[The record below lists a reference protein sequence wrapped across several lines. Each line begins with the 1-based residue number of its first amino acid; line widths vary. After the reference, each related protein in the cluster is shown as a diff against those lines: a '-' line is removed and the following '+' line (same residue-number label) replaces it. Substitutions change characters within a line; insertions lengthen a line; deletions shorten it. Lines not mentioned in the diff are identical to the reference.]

1 MKPLFLLTPFLAG
14 LYSLVVAPLA
24 KSGMAPGAVQHSP
37 TRLADLGEPRQDDL
51 QSSDSVGLQL
61 AANPQHV
68 QMTGVTFPGPSTG
81 PFSLQSIPT
90 GISRR
95 GEAGFK
101 VSVGPD
107 NRPGPIQA
115 SMEITTDSP

>member
-24 KSGMAPGAVQHSP
+24 KSGMTPGTVLHSP

-51 QSSDSVGLQL
+51 QSSDSVGHQL
-61 AANPQHV
+61 AANPQRV
-68 QMTGVTFPGPSTG
+68 QVTGVSFLSPSTD

-101 VSVGPD
+101 VSLD
-107 NRPGPIQA
+107 PGNHPAPVQA